1 MEKIISSS
9 GNIYGCSRGNPVK
22 SIENDVRNVMWH
34 INKNFK
40 LSTMITSKRNVFH
53 GQRVL
58 SYLFLKIQVLR
69 ICQKRMSSFK
79 LLIIVWFG
87 SLGECIYLFNFLS
100 YLLHEKYPYSEFSGS
115 CFPAFGLNTERFEMS
130 LRIQS
135 KCKKIQTRTLPI
147 QTFFKQWLRMITI
160 QKGLI

>member
-1 MEKIISSS
+1 MTYAMSCDILIKT
-9 GNIYGCSRGNPVK
+9 
-22 SIENDVRNVMWH
+22 
-34 INKNFK
+34 
-40 LSTMITSKRNVFH
+40 LSCPQWSHQKGMCFMD
-53 GQRVL
+53 RVL

-130 LRIQS
+130 LHIES

-147 QTFFKQWLRMITI
+147 QTFFTQWLRMITI